1 MSTSK
6 QMTIQ
11 EQKDLVR
18 FELID
23 NIFEAMGL
31 CSEWV
36 HKDRVEEGLSYVIE
50 NQKRI
55 EETLPTSVVVNKGS
69 DMWQIM
75 KNEAGGSNRSL
86 SNRSL
91 FAFARRL
98 AKYRYFAI
106 VMKSKSIRI
115 NRDKTR
121 QDLFYKL
128 LRH

>member
-23 NIFEAMGL
+23 NIFAALGL

-36 HKDRVEEGLSYVIE
+36 HKDRIEEGLSYVIE
-50 NQKRI
+50 NQKMI
-55 EETLPTSVVVNKGS
+55 EESLPTSVVINKGS

-86 SNRSL
+86 L
-91 FAFARRL
+91 AFARRL

-106 VMKSKSIRI
+106 VRKSKSFRI
-115 NRDKTR
+115 NRDKTDV
-121 QDLFYKL
+121 DLFYKL

>member
-6 QMTIQ
+6 QMTTQ

-23 NIFEAMGL
+23 NIFAALGL

-36 HKDRVEEGLSYVIE
+36 HKDRVEKGLPYIIE
-50 NQKRI
+50 NQKKI
-55 EETLPTSVVVNKGS
+55 EETLPSYVVLNKGS

-75 KNEAGGSNRSL
+75 KNDEAVGA
-86 SNRSL
+86 NRSL

-106 VMKSKSIRI
+106 VRKSKSIRI
-115 NRDKTR
+115 NRDKTNV
-121 QDLFYKL
+121 DLFYKL
-128 LRH
+128 LRE